1 MVILMESILCF
12 AAPVAVLYAFH
23 ARRKAPERGLVW
35 IGLVLS
41 LLVFI
46 PFVMAM
52 IGTVLN
58 LGLKLC
64 R

>member
-1 MVILMESILCF
+1 MVVLMESILCF
-12 AAPVAVLYAFH
+12 GSPLAVLYGFH
-23 ARRKAPERGLVW
+23 ARRKAPERVLAW

-41 LLVFI
+41 LVVFV

-52 IGTVLN
+52 IAAVLN
-58 LGLKLC
+58 AKDALC

>member
-1 MVILMESILCF
+1 MILMESILCF
-12 AAPVAVLYAFH
+12 AAPVALLYAFH
-23 ARRKAPERGLVW
+23 ARRKAPERTLAW

-41 LLVFI
+41 FLVFI

-52 IGTVLN
+52 IATVLN
-58 LGLKLC
+58 LGERLC